1 MATIQAAIQEL
12 IVTVAAVTGMR
23 NVPTAPP
30 DNSDQFP
37 FATLIPV
44 SGRFEMQS
52 SGWILGFHDVE
63 IHLHVERKGMPM
75 AYNQIIPLLTSIPKA
90 LMQALKDGDYD
101 ELETWE
107 GDITYVWEISEW
119 QNTPTMAYIFTIEGV
134 KVQDTL
140 T

>member
-1 MATIQAAIQEL
+1 MATIQAAIQQL
-12 IVTVAAVTGMR
+12 VVTVAAVTGMR

-44 SGRFEMQS
+44 SGKFEMA
-52 SGWILGFHDVE
+52 GGFLTSWHDVE
-63 IHLHVERKGMPM
+63 IHLHVERKGMAM

-90 LMQALKDGDYD
+90 IMQALYSDAA
-101 ELETWE
+101 EPNWE
-107 GDITYVWEISEW
+107 GNITYVWEPSSW
-119 QNTPTMAYIFTIEGV
+119 QNTPTLAFIFTIEGV